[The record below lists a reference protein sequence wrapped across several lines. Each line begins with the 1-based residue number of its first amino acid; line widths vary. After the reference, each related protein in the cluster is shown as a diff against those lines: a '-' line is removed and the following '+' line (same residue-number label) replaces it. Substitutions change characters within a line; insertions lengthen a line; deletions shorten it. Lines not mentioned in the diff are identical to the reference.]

1 MGRCASVADF
11 WSKAFSGQA
20 AASPPQQQTTPAVTQ
35 RPWWDAITPTTATPE
50 QVQPQPTAPSKAVSA
65 RSTQRCPDCGSENYF
80 QPQGMP
86 NAMRQC
92 YECGYNPR
100 FAHSTAGAGMP
111 TDSAAPAQPARQI
124 STSNNYNPGVIVA
137 KVE

>member
-1 MGRCASVADF
+1 
-11 WSKAFSGQA
+11 
-20 AASPPQQQTTPAVTQ
+20 
-35 RPWWDAITPTTATPE
+35 
-50 QVQPQPTAPSKAVSA
+50 
-65 RSTQRCPDCGSENYF
+65 
-80 QPQGMP
+80 MP

-111 TDSAAPAQPARQI
+111 TDAAAPARPARQV
-124 STSNNYNPGVIVA
+124 STSNNYNPGVIVG